1 MTKFYFPHVQ
11 TVLKITSSA
20 VQTRFS
26 RLDQSQS
33 WIFMKCAAIKITAYW
48 GWTPLQKSDRMGID
62 NHFWPTSKKKV
73 FETISFTTVAPAV
86 ILTLGQK
93 SAVPA
98 QCGVEFQ
105 KKNLFSRCP
114 GTCLVND
121 YKTNFF
127 PHAHSG
133 LHSDG
138 KQKTANSGQIRS
150 KATTPQHSC
159 RGVEIFFSL
168 PPGTSGQ
175 VGLLKLPIKWPYHNF
190 IN

>member
-1 MTKFYFPHVQ
+1 M
-11 TVLKITSSA
+11 VLKITSNA

-26 RLDQSQS
+26 RLDRSQS

-48 GWTPLQKSDRMGID
+48 GRTPPQKSDRMGID
-62 NHFWPTSKKKV
+62 NHFWPTSKRKV
-73 FETISFTTVAPAV
+73 FKIGGSCTIVPTV

-105 KKNLFSRCP
+105 KKKLFSRCP

-127 PHAHSG
+127 LHAHSG
-133 LHSDG
+133 LHRPG
-138 KQKTANSGQIRS
+138 KQKTAISGQIRS
-150 KATTPQHSC
+150 KATTPRHSC
-159 RGVEIFFSL
+159 RGVEKFLAL

>member
-1 MTKFYFPHVQ
+1 MK
-11 TVLKITSSA
+11 SA
-20 VQTRFS
+20 V
-26 RLDQSQS
+26 
-33 WIFMKCAAIKITAYW
+33 IKITAYW
-48 GWTPLQKSDRMGID
+48 GWTPPQKSDRRCIH
-62 NHFWPTSKKKV
+62 NHFWPTSRKKV
-73 FETISFTTVAPAV
+73 FKIGRKFTVASAV

-133 LHSDG
+133 LHRPG
-138 KQKTANSGQIRS
+138 KQKTAISGQIRS
-150 KATTPQHSC
+150 NATMPRHSS
-159 RGVEIFFSL
+159 RVVEKKISL

>member
-1 MTKFYFPHVQ
+1 MTKSYFPHVQ

-26 RLDQSQS
+26 RLEQSLS
-33 WIFMKCAAIKITAYW
+33 WIFMKSAVIKITAYW
-48 GWTPLQKSDRMGID
+48 GRTPPQKSDRRCIH
-62 NHFWPTSKKKV
+62 NHFWPTSKRKV
-73 FETISFTTVAPAV
+73 FKIGGSCTIVPTV

-105 KKNLFSRCP
+105 KKFLINRCL

-121 YKTNFF
+121 FKTNFF
-127 PHAHSG
+127 SHAHSG

-138 KQKTANSGQIRS
+138 KQKTATSILLV
-150 KATTPQHSC
+150 KK
-159 RGVEIFFSL
+159 FSQ
-168 PPGTSGQ
+168 TIT
-175 VGLLKLPIKWPYHNF
+175 KY
-190 IN
+190 